1 MRPAFDV
8 GRRRKKQILI
18 PWKNLDTSYYG
29 KYTDRWTQNGTDL
42 TAGPLRRLVGWP
54 VWKASMANL
63 AWKKGKYY
71 GTQ

>member
-1 MRPAFDV
+1 VEFFCGKTACPLRDA
-8 GRRRKKQILI
+8 GKKCKI
-18 PWKNLDTSYYG
+18 
-29 KYTDRWTQNGTDL
+29 GTDL